1 MNRKLHLILAFMAA
15 TLFVGIMAVPS
26 MAATVVEGPTPIFE
40 GAATADNDLTMY
52 NDKIALS
59 FAVGTNNYW
68 NMTRGSVLDIGI
80 NDGQNNFK
88 QDLTNDSEFLLDLW
102 TSTGSYKGENLLT
115 DVDAKYSVDGDTAK
129 VVMKTRYWVADADKN
144 GKDDEKEYGTV
155 QKPLN
160 VTTTYTL
167 KDGDSFVTMVTTVEN
182 PAGNKVTYK
191 NMYSGYSISTNAA
204 SMYGP
209 FGFYPEVKT
218 TGIAVGA
225 NEKVQERFGEFVA
238 TYSDS
243 YTASVQMDDADSYKG
258 SSGYKDVYKLR
269 NIAPG
274 HTEKYTGE
282 LLVSDKSETASI
294 ISRYIARENIKD
306 ASKLSGT
313 VTDDSGKPVAGAY
326 VIVEK
331 TGVYMPTEKS
341 QSVNGQAVGTPVANM
356 MPFVWTR
363 TDENGK
369 YSFDL
374 PNTGWND
381 GTENVLGNSDYTYKL
396 KVEASGYTSLLT
408 DEIKLTGDKTEDL
421 KIEQGAHI
429 HLRAVDQKGNAI
441 PFKIQISGITAEMKT
456 LGGAVQFSDA
466 FASSN
471 DLDFNLSKAENVTI
485 TATYSTPFLSKS
497 ASWTGDITSAG
508 LDHTFVIDIPIDAK
522 AEGWYNMD
530 NHNHSDYGD
539 GSTTIKDLFSFQI
552 AQGLDFNV
560 VTDHDT
566 RIHNA
571 EMAQFAK
578 DKNRVFLSNIEVSPG
593 WGHWGYLGVDYSDSG
608 APIDPSTAT
617 PKQIA
622 DTGHKLGA
630 TVIMHHPFSDY
641 GFLNN
646 QTSVNGG
653 TEEGWDSFDLLELQN
668 TMDLTGL
675 DKVNAADW
683 AKINRQNLAATLPS
697 DKLSGVND
705 KMDAKALL
713 AAMSFWNEGIE
724 KYLSAGSDAHDAH
737 NTSLYSGV
745 IREFAKLD
753 TYSQDAYTTALKS
766 GKAYVTCG
774 PVLFPADNAMFGSK
788 QSAKA
793 GDELTFDL
801 DVQAIDGF
809 DTIYLYRNG
818 VCIDKKELNGTTDR
832 TAVSFK
838 TIAPAGKNVWYS
850 FTAVDKN
857 NHWAATDP
865 IWVDVKGFTDVTSAD
880 WFYDTVSAIVDKGLM
895 NGTGDGSTF
904 SPKAQLTRGMAATV
918 LYRMS
923 GETTGVAAEAA
934 ATFSDVDSSKWYAAA
949 VDWAADNG
957 IVKGSD
963 GKFKPN
969 DNITRQDMATML
981 YRYAQ
986 YKKADTS
993 KVNDLSAFSDKAA
1006 VSSYASEGMQWAVGA
1021 GIVSGRD
1028 AATLAPKAKI
1038 SRAEFATM
1046 VSRYLA

>member
-1 MNRKLHLILAFMAA
+1 
-15 TLFVGIMAVPS
+15 
-26 MAATVVEGPTPIFE
+26 
-40 GAATADNDLTMY
+40 
-52 NDKIALS
+52 
-59 FAVGTNNYW
+59 
-68 NMTRGSVLDIGI
+68 
-80 NDGQNNFK
+80 
-88 QDLTNDSEFLLDLW
+88 
-102 TSTGSYKGENLLT
+102 
-115 DVDAKYSVDGDTAK
+115 
-129 VVMKTRYWVADADKN
+129 
-144 GKDDEKEYGTV
+144 
-155 QKPLN
+155 
-160 VTTTYTL
+160 
-167 KDGDSFVTMVTTVEN
+167 
-182 PAGNKVTYK
+182 
-191 NMYSGYSISTNAA
+191 
-204 SMYGP
+204 
-209 FGFYPEVKT
+209 
-218 TGIAVGA
+218 
-225 NEKVQERFGEFVA
+225 
-238 TYSDS
+238 
-243 YTASVQMDDADSYKG
+243 
-258 SSGYKDVYKLR
+258 
-269 NIAPG
+269 
-274 HTEKYTGE
+274 
-282 LLVSDKSETASI
+282 
-294 ISRYIARENIKD
+294 
-306 ASKLSGT
+306 
-313 VTDDSGKPVAGAY
+313 
-326 VIVEK
+326 
-331 TGVYMPTEKS
+331 
-341 QSVNGQAVGTPVANM
+341 
-356 MPFVWTR
+356 
-363 TDENGK
+363 
-369 YSFDL
+369 
-374 PNTGWND
+374 
-381 GTENVLGNSDYTYKL
+381 
-396 KVEASGYTSLLT
+396 
-408 DEIKLTGDKTEDL
+408 
-421 KIEQGAHI
+421 
-429 HLRAVDQKGNAI
+429 
-441 PFKIQISGITAEMKT
+441 MKT

-497 ASWTGDITSAG
+497 ASWKGDITSAG

-539 GSTTIKDLFSFQI
+539 GSTSIKDLFSFQI

-608 APIDPSTAT
+608 APINPSTAT

-622 DTGHKLGA
+622 ETGHKLGA

-646 QTSVNGG
+646 QSSVNGG
-653 TEEGWDSFDLLELQN
+653 NEEGWDSFDLLELQN

-675 DKVNAADW
+675 DTVNAADW

-838 TIAPAGKNVWYS
+838 TTAPAGKNVWYS

>member
-1 MNRKLHLILAFMAA
+1 MNKKLPLALVVGSLCIGAMTVPAMAA
-15 TLFVGIMAVPS
+15 EIK
-26 MAATVVEGPTPIFE
+26 EGPTPIFE
-40 GAATADNDLTMY
+40 GAAQDAKDITMS

-59 FAVGTNNYW
+59 FAIGTNNYW
-68 NMTRGSVLDIGI
+68 NMTRGSILDIGI
-80 NDGQNNFK
+80 NDGNGNFK
-88 QDLTNDSEFLLDLW
+88 QDLTNDAEFLLDLW
-102 TSTGSYKGENLLT
+102 TATGSYNGENLLT
-115 DVDAKYSVDGDTAK
+115 DVKAESSVKGDTAQ
-129 VVMKTRYWVADADKN
+129 VVIHTRYWVADADKD
-144 GKDDEKEYGTV
+144 GKDDDAQFGKL

-167 KDGDSFVTMVTTVEN
+167 KDGNNYVTMVTTVEN
-182 PAGNKVTYK
+182 PKDNQVTYK
-191 NMYSGYSISTNAA
+191 KMYSGYSISTNAA

-218 TGIAVGA
+218 TGIAIGA
-225 NEKVQERFGEFVA
+225 NEKVQEHFGEFVA

-243 YTASVQMDDADSYKG
+243 YAASVQLDDADSYKG

-269 NIAPG
+269 DIAPG
-274 HTEKYTGE
+274 HVETYTGE
-282 LLVSDKSETASI
+282 LLVSGESETASI
-294 ISRYIARENIKD
+294 MNRYIERENITD
-306 ASKLSGT
+306 SSTLSGT
-313 VTDDSGKPVAGAY
+313 VTDASGKPVKGAY

-341 QSVNGQAVGTPVANM
+341 QTVNGQAVGTPVANM
-356 MPFVWTR
+356 MPLVWDI
-363 TDENGK
+363 TDENGN
-369 YSFDL
+369 YSFKL

-381 GTENVLGNSDYTYKL
+381 GSQNVLGNGDYTYKL

-408 DEIKLTGDKTEDL
+408 DTIELKKDTTQDL
-421 KIEQGAHI
+421 KIEQGARI
-429 HLRAVDQKGNAI
+429 QLKAVDQKGNSI
-441 PFKIQISGITAEMKT
+441 PFKVQISGITSEMKT

-466 FASSN
+466 LNSKN
-471 DLDFNLSKAENVTI
+471 ELDFNLSKAENVTI

-497 ASWTGDITSAG
+497 ASWTGNITDKG
-508 LDHTFVIDIPIDAK
+508 LNHTFVIDIPINAK

-539 GSTTIKDLFSFQI
+539 GSTTIQDLFNFQI

-566 RIHNA
+566 RIHNK
-571 EMAQFAK
+571 EMAEFAQK
-578 DKNRVFLSNIEVSPG
+578 LNRVFLSNIEVSPG
-593 WGHWGYLGVDYSDSG
+593 WGHWGYLGVDYTDSG
-608 APIDPSTAT
+608 APINPSTAT
-617 PKQIA
+617 PKEIA
-622 DTGHKLGA
+622 EMGHKLGA
-630 TVIMHHPFSDY
+630 VVIMHHPFSDY

-646 QTSVNGG
+646 QASVKGG
-653 TEEGWDSFDLLELQN
+653 TENGWDSFDLLELQN

-675 DKVNAADW
+675 DTVNAADW

-697 DKLSGVND
+697 DKLNGVND

-753 TYSQDAYTTALKS
+753 GYSQADYLKALTT

-774 PVLFPADNAMFGSK
+774 PVLFPKDNAMFGSK
-788 QSAKA
+788 QTANA
-793 GDELTFDL
+793 GDTLTFDL

-809 DTIYLYRNG
+809 QTIYLYRNG
-818 VCIDKKELNGTTDR
+818 ICIDKKDLNGTTDR

-838 TIAPAGKNVWYS
+838 TTAVAGKNVWYS

-865 IWVDVKGFTDVTSAD
+865 IWVNVKGGFNDVKSGD
-880 WFYDTVSAIVDKGLM
+880 WFYDAITDIAAKGLM
-895 NGTGDGSTF
+895 NGTGDGTSF
-904 SPKAQLTRGMAATV
+904 SPNAQLTRGMAATV

-934 ATFSDVDSSKWYAAA
+934 KTFSDVDANQWYAAA
-949 VDWAADNG
+949 VDWASDNG
-957 IVKGSD
+957 IVKGSA
-963 GKFKPN
+963 GKFSPN
-969 DNITRQDMATML
+969 ANITRQDMATML

-986 YKKADTS
+986 YKKADVT
-993 KVNDLSAFSDKAA
+993 KTNDLVAFKDKGS
-1006 VSSYASEGMQWAVGA
+1006 VSSYAAEGMQWAVGT
-1021 GIVSGRD
+1021 GIVTGRTAD
-1028 AATLAPKAKI
+1028 TLAPKAQL

-1046 VSRYLA
+1046 LSRYLAQ